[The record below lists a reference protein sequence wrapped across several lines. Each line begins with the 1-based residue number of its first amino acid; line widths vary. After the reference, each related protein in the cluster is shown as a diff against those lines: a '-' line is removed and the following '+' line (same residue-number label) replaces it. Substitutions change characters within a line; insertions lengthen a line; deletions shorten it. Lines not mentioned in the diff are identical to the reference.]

1 MAKTGLKKVLF
12 SESDFPDVK
21 IGLVFTEWNN
31 LIIEALRTA
40 CIDNLVSNGIKPE
53 NIISLEVPGS
63 FELPL
68 GAKILMEQNKI
79 QAVICLGCVIKGETS
94 HDEHINRAVS
104 SGIMQLSIFS
114 NLPVIFGVLTTN
126 NEAQAKERACGKKGN
141 KGEEAAIAALKMIRI
156 KQSITQAK
164 KKIGY

>member
-126 NEAQAKERACGKKGN
+126 NEAQAKERAGGKKGN

>member
-1 MAKTGLKKVLF
+1 M
-12 SESDFPDVK
+12 
-21 IGLVFTEWNN
+21 
-31 LIIEALRTA
+31 IIEALRTA

>member
-31 LIIEALRTA
+31 LIIEALRMA
-40 CIDNLVSNGIKPE
+40 CIENLVSNGIKPE

-126 NEAQAKERACGKKGN
+126 NEAQAKERAGGKKGN